1 MPVYGPLAA
10 PALGMLT
17 QSSAFGTISL
27 NITNLN
33 TGGYKATD
41 TRFSTVLASQ
51 FDNNFDIGGVKAVRK
66 TYVSQQGNTV
76 SSTNFN
82 DIAINGR
89 GLFVVNSQLD
99 GSGEQLYT
107 RDGALQTL
115 KGPVVSVSGVFR
127 SDGSFDTSGNTP
139 GTTVT
144 VNTNEAYLTDKNG
157 HYLQGYPA
165 DALGGFTV
173 GGATVP
179 IRIDQFAFN
188 SDAAATTNASV
199 AGNLPA
205 LDAAGTTHDM
215 MASIFDS
222 TGATKTFSLEWTKST
237 NIQEWA
243 LTVVPTDT
251 AIAPLPTSETF
262 TFDSSG
268 RIADGTTHNF
278 TVNWADGQT
287 STVALDISDITSIG
301 GGFQYTNFLK
311 DGRTPGDLQSYS
323 FDDEGQ
329 VLGIFTNGV
338 TRALYKLPLATFANE
353 DALEVRQ
360 GNLFAESL
368 ESGTVTLREAGLTGF
383 AQITPFATE
392 LSNTNLQN
400 EFTKMIMAQQ
410 AYSLSGSVFKS
421 VDEMTQ
427 EAANLKS

>member
-1 MPVYGPLAA
+1 MAVYGPLAA

-27 NITNLN
+27 NVTNLN

-41 TRFSTVLASQ
+41 TRFSTVLANH
-51 FDNNFDIGGVKAVRK
+51 FDNNFDIGGVKAIRK
-66 TYVSQQGNTV
+66 TYVNQQGNTV
-76 SSTNFN
+76 SSTNFT

-89 GLFVVNSQLD
+89 GLFVLNSALN

-115 KGPVVSVSGVFR
+115 KGPVVSVTGVFR

-139 GTTVT
+139 GTPVT

-157 HYLQGYPA
+157 LFLQGYPA
-165 DALGGFTV
+165 DGSGNFSI

-179 IRIDQFAFN
+179 VRVDQFAFN
-188 SDAAATTNASV
+188 SDAAATTTATV

-205 LDAAGTTHDM
+205 LDAAGSSQLM
-215 MASIFDS
+215 KASIFDS
-222 TGATKTFSLEWTKST
+222 TGATKTFELQWTKTSNVQEWT
-237 NIQEWA
+237 

-251 AIAPLPTSETF
+251 ALAPLPTPETF

-278 TVNWADGQT
+278 TVNWADGQV
-287 STVALDISDITSIG
+287 STIAMDISDITSIG

-329 VLGIFTNGV
+329 VLGVFTNGV

-353 DALEVRQ
+353 DALEIRQ

-368 ESGTVTLREAGLTGF
+368 ESGSVTLREAGLTGF

-410 AYSLSGSVFKS
+410 AYSLSGTVFKT

-427 EAANLKS
+427 EAAQLKG